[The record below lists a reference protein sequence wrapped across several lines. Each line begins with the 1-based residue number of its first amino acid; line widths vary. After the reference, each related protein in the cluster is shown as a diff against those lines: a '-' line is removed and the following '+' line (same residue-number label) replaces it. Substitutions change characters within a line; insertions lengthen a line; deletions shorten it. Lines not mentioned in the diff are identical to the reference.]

1 MSKQQ
6 YHHEMKVISNKKKP
20 LGYLVV
26 VRGVAGGGYLVV
38 VRVVGRV
45 VVGRVVVGRGVL
57 YETSYQHCI
66 KEYLSCFFTC
76 VSDDAFQVVVMLVVV
91 IHKEMSR

>member
-45 VVGRVVVGRGVL
+45 VVGRGGVVVRVL

-66 KEYLSCFFTC
+66 NEYLSYFFTR
-76 VSDDAFQVVVMLVVV
+76 S
-91 IHKEMSR
+91 

>member
-45 VVGRVVVGRGVL
+45 VVGRGGVVRVL
-57 YETSYQHCI
+57 YETGYQHCI
-66 KEYLSCFFTC
+66 NEYLSYFFTR
-76 VSDDAFQVVVMLVVV
+76 S
-91 IHKEMSR
+91 